1 MMEITLSQFIP
12 AFLLTLFAGLSTG
25 IGALLAFF
33 SKSKNH
39 TFLSIGL
46 GFSAGVMIYVS
57 FVEILSK
64 STKAFTVMYNS
75 VVIGESIALLCFFG
89 GIGLSALIDR
99 LIPEDVNPHEP
110 KSDKALSVLKEDNQ
124 HLLLKN
130 SALKRTGIFT
140 ALAIGIHNFPEGFAT
155 FIAAL
160 EDMNIGITIALAIAI
175 HNIPEG
181 MAVSLPIY
189 HATGN
194 RKTAFWY
201 AFVSGLAEP
210 IGAVIGF
217 FLLLPLMGAA
227 TLGITFGFVA
237 GIMVYISF
245 DELLPSARLYGN
257 AHTTILG
264 IVLGM
269 MVMAV
274 SLVAFKLI

>member
-1 MMEITLSQFIP
+1 MLDITFESFMP
-12 AFLLTLFAGLSTG
+12 AFLLTVLAGLSTG

-33 SKSKNH
+33 SKSKSH

-46 GFSAGVMIYVS
+46 GFSAGVMVYVS

-64 STKAFTVMYNS
+64 SRRAFEAIYHHEMMA
-75 VVIGESIALLCFFG
+75 ELLALLCFFG

-99 LIPEDVNPHEP
+99 FIPDDVNPHEP
-110 KSDKALSVLKEDNQ
+110 KSDKELSVLKEDSQ
-124 HLLLKN
+124 HSLVRN

-155 FIAAL
+155 FVAAIDDVSL
-160 EDMNIGITIALAIAI
+160 GIPIALAIAV

-189 HATGN
+189 HATGE
-194 RKTAFWY
+194 RKKAFWY

-210 IGAVIGF
+210 IGAVVGF
-217 FLLLPLMGAA
+217 FLLLPLMGDL
-227 TLGITFGFVA
+227 TFGITFGFVA
-237 GIMVYISF
+237 GIMIYISF
-245 DELLPSARLYGN
+245 DELLPSSRLYGN

-264 IVLGM
+264 ITMGM
-269 MVMAV
+269 FVMAI
-274 SLVAFKLI
+274 SLIAFKLI

>member
-1 MMEITLSQFIP
+1 MEITLAQFLP
-12 AFLLTLFAGLSTG
+12 AFFLTVLAGLCTG

-33 SKSKNH
+33 SKSKSH

-46 GFSAGVMIYVS
+46 GFSAGVMVYVS
-57 FVEILSK
+57 FVEILEKSK
-64 STKAFTVMYNS
+64 AAFILNFNNPI
-75 VVIGESIALLCFFG
+75 IGESLAILCFFG
-89 GIGLSALIDR
+89 GIGLSALIDFFV
-99 LIPEDVNPHEP
+99 PEDVNPHEP
-110 KSDKALSVLKEDNQ
+110 KSDAQLSVLKEESK
-124 HLLLKN
+124 HSLIEN
-130 SALKRTGIFT
+130 SALKRTGMFT

-155 FIAAL
+155 FVAAL
-160 EDMNIGITIALAIAI
+160 DDMSIGISIALAIAI

-194 RKTAFWY
+194 RKSAFWY
-201 AFVSGLAEP
+201 AFISGLAEP
-210 IGAVIGF
+210 IGAIVGF
-217 FLLLPLMGAA
+217 FIFLPLMGEL
-227 TLGITFGFVA
+227 TMGITFGVVA

-245 DELLPSARLYGN
+245 DELLPAARLYGN

-269 MVMAV
+269 MLMAL